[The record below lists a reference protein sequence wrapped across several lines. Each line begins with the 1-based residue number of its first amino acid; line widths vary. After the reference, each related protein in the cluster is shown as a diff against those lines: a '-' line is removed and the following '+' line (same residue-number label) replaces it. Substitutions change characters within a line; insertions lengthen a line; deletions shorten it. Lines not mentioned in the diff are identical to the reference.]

1 MKGSVFPA
9 ILAALALSASTAVA
23 ADPTALNCESNVMAV
38 GVSSAAEGGRDF
50 ERYKG
55 QVPPGL
61 ARKRAIDNWQA
72 QVSSACPRH
81 SAKWWRARGIG
92 VACEGVKSREYCTAT
107 AQPARKLLSFLFG
120 S

>member
-1 MKGSVFPA
+1 MKGTLLPA
-9 ILAALALSASTAVA
+9 LAAALALSASAAAA
-23 ADPTALNCESNVMAV
+23 ADLAPLNCESRVAAV
-38 GVSSAAEGGRDF
+38 GVSSASEGGRDF

-72 QVSSACPRH
+72 QVSTACPRH
-81 SAKWWRARGIG
+81 SAKWWRARGVG

-120 S
+120 T